1 MTLDKL
7 INLASFYPNINWL
20 TLTKFEIKETFK
32 SDEFKF
38 IKEVNN
44 ALHFLREKEET
55 TKEDKE
61 YYNKF
66 IKLCQ
71 EEESQKD

>member
-7 INLASFYPNINWL
+7 INLASFYPNIDWL
-20 TLTKFEIKETFK
+20 TLTKFEIKEMFK
-32 SDEFKF
+32 TDEFKY

-44 ALHFLREKEET
+44 AINSLRGKEQI

-66 IKLCQ
+66 ISLWQ

>member
-7 INLASFYPNINWL
+7 INLASFYPNIDWL
-20 TLTKFEIKETFK
+20 TLTKFEIKEMFNN
-32 SDEFKF
+32 DEFKF
-38 IKEVNN
+38 IKEINN
-44 ALHFLREKEET
+44 ALHSLRGKEET

-66 IKLCQ
+66 IKLWIT
-71 EEESQKD
+71 KKY

>member
-1 MTLDKL
+1 MTIDKL
-7 INLASFYPNINWL
+7 INLTSFYPNIDWL

-32 SDEFKF
+32 SDEFNF
-38 IKEVNN
+38 IKEVSN
-44 ALHFLREKEET
+44 AINSLRGKEQI

-66 IKLCQ
+66 ISLWQ

>member
-7 INLASFYPNINWL
+7 INLASFYPNIDWL
-20 TLTKFEIKETFK
+20 TLTKFEIKEMFK
-32 SDEFKF
+32 SDEFNF

-44 ALHFLREKEET
+44 ALHSLRGKEET

-61 YYNKF
+61 YYDKF
-66 IKLCQ
+66 INIWQ